1 MAQVAGGC
9 RPMTGQRRC
18 LRVVRRVLGAGPW
31 GRLPGRAARTGL
43 GQRPVG
49 RRRSVA
55 GCARAGSLGG
65 LLRLSGLGRP
75 PRAGG
80 RGFSCLAGLALALR
94 RWHGQQRAA
103 SDVARWGLCSARAAE
118 ACGRTARE
126 WCSACAVRLDPCL
139 SSDVLAR
146 RPCQSRGKRCLG
158 LPGVGFLCC
167 IPNAPALPRAISCL
181 SPLAL
186 GARGEPEAAVASPVA
201 LASSCGGV
209 VRGRQFGLSDS
220 VDAVGMGSSLPPI
233 CPDECS
239 LRTTVALASGPSA
252 PPGAGR
258 ARATPASMRN
268 ATWLILPVVICL
280 SQRLSHACVSM
291 NKFRL

>member
-1 MAQVAGGC
+1 M
-9 RPMTGQRRC
+9 
-18 LRVVRRVLGAGPW
+18 VRRVLGAGPL
-31 GRLPGRAARTGL
+31 GRHPGRAARTGL
-43 GQRPVG
+43 SQRPVG

-55 GCARAGSLGG
+55 GCARAGSLGR

-75 PRAGG
+75 PRAG

-103 SDVARWGLCSARAAE
+103 SDVVRWGLCSARAAE

-126 WCSACAVRLDPCL
+126 WCSACVVRLDPCS

-146 RPCQSRGKRCLG
+146 RPCQSRGERRLG

-186 GARGEPEAAVASPVA
+186 GARGEPQAAVASPVA

-220 VDAVGMGSSLPPI
+220 VDAVGMGSSLLPI

-239 LRTTVALASGPSA
+239 LRTTAVLALAPSA
-252 PPGAGR
+252 PSGAGR
-258 ARATPASMRN
+258 AHATPASYEECYLVDP
-268 ATWLILPVVICL
+268 A
-280 SQRLSHACVSM
+280 SSHMLVSKIKPCM
-291 NKFRL
+291 CKYEQIQTVKLRMAH